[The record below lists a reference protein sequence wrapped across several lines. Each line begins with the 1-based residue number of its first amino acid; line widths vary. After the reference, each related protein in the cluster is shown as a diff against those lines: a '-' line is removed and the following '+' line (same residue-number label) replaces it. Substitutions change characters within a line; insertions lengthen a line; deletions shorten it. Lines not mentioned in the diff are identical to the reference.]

1 MVLDLRLVK
10 IGCRETIN
18 FFCIYTKKQGAGD
31 VSPQVYRR
39 NRIIRQLKFLKTS
52 LQATQPPYFEIATL
66 HHVLPRHAGRVWLAC
81 RRTVPYWLLAN
92 PAPRANVPR
101 CRCGCISPQT
111 RLRLAP
117 RAQTIIIQAFFHPLP
132 TFQHSNEAAIRRK
145 EGTIKRERVISL
157 SWHVPNSLSN
167 CLIKIPI
174 T

>member
-1 MVLDLRLVK
+1 MFLTPPPTRKHFSTENSFKKSKFSVLGLAGFENLMYFCTVFHGIRFKVSEDWLS
-10 IGCRETIN
+10 GDN
-18 FFCIYTKKQGAGD
+18 QFFFCTYTKKQGAGD

-101 CRCGCISPQT
+101 CRRGRI
-111 RLRLAP
+111 
-117 RAQTIIIQAFFHPLP
+117 
-132 TFQHSNEAAIRRK
+132 
-145 EGTIKRERVISL
+145 
-157 SWHVPNSLSN
+157 
-167 CLIKIPI
+167 
-174 T
+174 